1 MPAFL
6 LAAETTANAYVN
18 WYQWISFQLFRG
30 GIYRPER
37 FGNIGTNIYM
47 PFGGIDRKVI
57 RVIELKK
64 PLACRRSPWP
74 RRPPKGDM
82 YIWLTVAVQI

>member
-1 MPAFL
+1 
-6 LAAETTANAYVN
+6 
-18 WYQWISFQLFRG
+18 
-30 GIYRPER
+30 
-37 FGNIGTNIYM
+37 M

-82 YIWLTVAVQI
+82 YIWLTVAVQISKFSIEESPPRGEVKSVHNGSEIY